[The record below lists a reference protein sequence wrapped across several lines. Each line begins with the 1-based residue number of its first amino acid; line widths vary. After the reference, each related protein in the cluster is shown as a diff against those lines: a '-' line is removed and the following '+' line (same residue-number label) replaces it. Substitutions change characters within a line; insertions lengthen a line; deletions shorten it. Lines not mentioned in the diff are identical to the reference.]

1 AQTVEERQQEAERL
15 LELGIEQY
23 GQSQFRE
30 ALQSWERALEI
41 YRAIGDKAGEGRTL
55 NNLGNVYRNLGE
67 YAEAEQYFLQSLE
80 IAREIGDK

>member
-41 YRAIGDKAGEGRTL
+41 YRAIGDKAGEGNAL
-55 NNLGNVYRNLGE
+55 NNLGEVYQNLGE

-80 IAREIGDK
+80 IAR